1 MRQVVAIRAEPALAE
16 TVAAGTA
23 IGLSIEAVPLFEVVP
38 TPWSA
43 PDPAEIDALLVGSA
57 NAFRHGGEGLQAFRD
72 KPVHAVGERTADA
85 ARASGFAV
93 GLVGDGRLQGVLD
106 SLAPPLRL
114 LRIGG
119 AERIE
124 IAAKQGITLTER
136 ACYSVEP
143 RPIPDCLA
151 SWLRSGEAVVL
162 LHSAAAA
169 RHFAAECDRASIP
182 RSSVGLAVIGPR
194 VAHAAGPGWARVET
208 APVPRDDALLAL
220 ARDMCH

>member
-1 MRQVVAIRAEPALAE
+1 MSRVIAIRAEPALAE
-16 TVAAGTA
+16 TVIAGAA
-23 IGLSIEAVPLFEVVP
+23 IDLSIEAMPLFEVVP
-38 TPWSA
+38 IPWSP
-43 PDPAEIDALLVGSA
+43 PDPAKIDALLVGSA
-57 NAFRHGGEGLQAFRD
+57 NAFRHGGEGLHAFRG

-93 GLVGDGRLQGVLD
+93 GLVGDGGLQGVMD
-106 SLAPPLRL
+106 RLAPPLRL

-119 AERIE
+119 EERVE

-143 RPIPDCLA
+143 RPIPYDMA
-151 SWLRSGEAVVL
+151 ARLRSGAAIVL

-169 RHFAAECDRASIP
+169 RHFAAECDRASVP
-182 RSSVGLAVIGPR
+182 RSSLKLAAIGPR
-194 VAHAAGPGWARVET
+194 VADAAGTGWAQVET
-208 APVPRDDALLAL
+208 ASSPQDDALLAL